1 MLLYVVNDQKPLVY
15 EIMVFIHLPPPPPFS
30 LPPKTSFYIYWTWLD
45 LFKRQ
50 WFSYTSIWLY
60 FHFLLSVCPASGTP
74 YRLVQGLGR
83 VPDAPHAVNVSFVTE
98 GNGVGVSTEPPVS
111 AKSLFIKENS
121 RQAQVSLFLY
131 TIVV

>member
-15 EIMVFIHLPPPPPFS
+15 DIHLPPPLS
-30 LPPKTSFYIYWTWLD
+30 LPPKTSYYIYWTWLD

-131 TIVV
+131 TIII

>member
-1 MLLYVVNDQKPLVY
+1 MLLYVVNDQKPLIY
-15 EIMVFIHLPPPPPFS
+15 EIMVFIHLPPPPFPYPQKLHIIFIGPDS
-30 LPPKTSFYIYWTWLD
+30 TYLKGNDF
-45 LFKRQ
+45 RV
-50 WFSYTSIWLY
+50 YTSIWLY

-131 TIVV
+131 TIVA

>member
-15 EIMVFIHLPPPPPFS
+15 EIMVFIHLPPPPLS
-30 LPPKTSFYIYWTWLD
+30 LPPKTSYYIYWTWLD

>member
-15 EIMVFIHLPPPPPFS
+15 EIMVFIHLTPPPHLS
-30 LPPKTSFYIYWTWLD
+30 LPPKTSYYIYWNWLD